1 MNAPTFH
8 ARAAELAARAD
19 WPECRHWEDAPDKR
33 IKIQFRAMP
42 DADTAKMLRAH
53 GFRFVGGPAQ
63 FWVRALNRHGQA
75 AAATVTAKLATLGY
89 SVTIGPAERATS
101 L

>member
-1 MNAPTFH
+1 MTHRTFT

-42 DADTAKMLRAH
+42 DAQTCKVMRAH

-63 FWVRALNRHGQA
+63 FWVRRLDIHGQRA
-75 AAATVTAKLATLGY
+75 AAALTAQLATLGY
-89 SVTIGPAERATS
+89 PVTIGPPPC
-101 L
+101 